1 MTSFSKKLNGIFK
14 NEHVQ
19 GYGLIL
25 MGCLIG
31 GIAYPTFLVPNSIA
45 PGGLTGVATILNY
58 LFKWPV
64 GTVSLLMNLPLFLM
78 GYKTMGRTFF
88 FRSIIATVLFSLV
101 IDLIPIPALT
111 DDMLLG
117 SVFGGL
123 MLGSGLGLILRGSAT
138 TGGTDMLARMA
149 HKYVSFISVGAYL
162 FIFDFLV
169 IVSAAFTMTPEAA
182 LYALICIAISSKSVD
197 LVMAGFG
204 TAKACFV
211 VTTKADAIAKRVLS
225 DIDRGAT
232 LLDGTGAYSG
242 SHKGVLI
249 CVVSNR
255 ETAHLKRIVKQED
268 PAAFMF
274 VTDTHETLGDGFST
288 WGE

>member
-1 MTSFSKKLNGIFK
+1 MASFSKKMSNVMK
-14 NEHVQ
+14 NDHVQ
-19 GYGLIL
+19 GYTMIL
-25 MGCLIG
+25 LGCLIG
-31 GIAYPTFLVPNSIA
+31 GIAYPTFLVPNNIA

-64 GTVSLLMNLPLFLM
+64 GTVSLLMNLPLFLVS
-78 GYKTMGRTFF
+78 YKTMGRTFF
-88 FRSIIATVLFSLV
+88 IRSIIATVLFSLV

-111 DDMLLG
+111 NDMLLG

-123 MLGSGLGLILRGSAT
+123 LLGIGLGLILRGSAT

-182 LYALICIAISSKSVD
+182 LYALICIAISSKAVD

-204 TAKACFV
+204 TAKAFFV
-211 VTTKADAIAKRVLS
+211 ITDKADAIAKRVMVEME
-225 DIDRGAT
+225 RGAT

-242 SHKGVLI
+242 SHKNVLI

-268 PAAFMF
+268 PVAFMF
-274 VTDTHETLGDGFST
+274 VTDTHETLGEGFST
-288 WGE
+288 WSE

>member
-1 MTSFSKKLNGIFK
+1 MPSLSNRLSDLRKSEYVSSYTMML
-14 NEHVQ
+14 
-19 GYGLIL
+19 L
-25 MGCLIG
+25 GCLIG
-31 GIAYPTFLVPNSIA
+31 GVAYPAFLVPNNIA
-45 PGGLTGVATILNY
+45 PGGLTGVATIINY
-58 LFKWPV
+58 LFGLPV
-64 GTVSLLMNLPLFLM
+64 GTVSLLMNLPLFLA

-88 FRSIIATVLFSLV
+88 LRSLIATVAFSLC
-101 IDLIPIPALT
+101 IDLIPLPPVT

-117 SVFGGL
+117 SIFGGL
-123 MLGSGLGLILRGSAT
+123 LLGIGLGLILRGGAT
-138 TGGTDMLARMA
+138 TGGTDMLARMV
-149 HKYVSFISVGAYL
+149 HKHLSFISVGAYL
-162 FIFDFLV
+162 FLFDFLV

-182 LYALICIAISSKSVD
+182 LYALICIAISSKAVD

-211 VTTKADAIAKRVLS
+211 VTNHADAIAKRVLT

-242 SHKGVLI
+242 SHKNILI

-268 PAAFMF
+268 PGAFMF
-274 VTDTHETLGDGFST
+274 VTDTHETLGEGFGA

>member
-1 MTSFSKKLNGIFK
+1 MASFSKKMSNVMK
-14 NEHVQ
+14 NDHVQ
-19 GYGLIL
+19 GYTMIL
-25 MGCLIG
+25 LGCLIG
-31 GIAYPTFLVPNSIA
+31 GIAYPTFLVPNNIA

-64 GTVSLLMNLPLFLM
+64 GTVSLLMNLPLFLVS
-78 GYKTMGRTFF
+78 YRTMGRTFF
-88 FRSIIATVLFSLV
+88 IRSIIATVLFSLV

-123 MLGSGLGLILRGSAT
+123 LLGIGLGLILRGSAT

-182 LYALICIAISSKSVD
+182 LYALICIAISSKAVD

-204 TAKACFV
+204 TAKAFFV
-211 VTTKADAIAKRVLS
+211 ITDKADAIAKRVMVEME
-225 DIDRGAT
+225 RGAT

-242 SHKGVLI
+242 SHKNVLI

-268 PAAFMF
+268 PVAFMF
-274 VTDTHETLGDGFST
+274 VTDTHETLGEGFST
-288 WGE
+288 WSE

>member
-1 MTSFSKKLNGIFK
+1 MPSLSNRLSDLRK
-14 NEHVQ
+14 NEYVSS
-19 GYGLIL
+19 YTL
-25 MGCLIG
+25 MLLGCLIG
-31 GIAYPTFLVPNSIA
+31 GVAYPAFLVPNNIA
-45 PGGLTGVATILNY
+45 PGGLTGIATIINY
-58 LFKWPV
+58 LFGLPV
-64 GTVSLLMNLPLFLM
+64 GTVSLLMNLPLFLA

-88 FRSIIATVLFSLV
+88 LRSLIATVAFSLC
-101 IDLIPIPALT
+101 IDLIPLPPVT

-117 SVFGGL
+117 SIFGGL
-123 MLGSGLGLILRGSAT
+123 LLGIGLGLILRGGAT
-138 TGGTDMLARMA
+138 TGGTDMLARMV
-149 HKYVSFISVGAYL
+149 HKHLSFISVGAYL
-162 FIFDFLV
+162 FLFDFLV

-182 LYALICIAISSKSVD
+182 LYALICIAISSKAVD

-211 VTTKADAIAKRVLS
+211 VTNHADAISKRVLT

-242 SHKGVLI
+242 NHKNVLI

-268 PAAFMF
+268 PSAFMF
-274 VTDTHETLGDGFST
+274 VTDTHETLGEGFGA

>member
-1 MTSFSKKLNGIFK
+1 MPSLSNRLSDLRK
-14 NEHVQ
+14 NEYVSS
-19 GYGLIL
+19 YTL
-25 MGCLIG
+25 MLLGCLIG
-31 GIAYPTFLVPNSIA
+31 GVAYPAFLVPNNIA
-45 PGGLTGVATILNY
+45 PGGLTGIATIINY
-58 LFKWPV
+58 LFGLPV
-64 GTVSLLMNLPLFLM
+64 GTVSLLMNLPLFLA

-88 FRSIIATVLFSLV
+88 LRSLIATVAFSLC
-101 IDLIPIPALT
+101 IDLIPLPPVT

-117 SVFGGL
+117 SIFGGL
-123 MLGSGLGLILRGSAT
+123 LLGIGLGLILRGGAT
-138 TGGTDMLARMA
+138 TGGTDMLARMV
-149 HKYVSFISVGAYL
+149 HKHLSSISVGAYL
-162 FIFDFLV
+162 FLFDFLV

-182 LYALICIAISSKSVD
+182 LYALICIAISSKAVD

-211 VTTKADAIAKRVLS
+211 VTNHADAISKRVLT

-242 SHKGVLI
+242 NHKNVLI

-268 PAAFMF
+268 PSAFMF
-274 VTDTHETLGDGFST
+274 VTDTHETLGEGFGA